1 MGYFDS
7 VLEHKEKGMNSTS
20 NEKGTDGKNNN
31 TSEYNH
37 QYYMKNKEKWKDNKA
52 TTKEISDFT
61 GMKEEGIDKL
71 REIAKTKGVDSEEYK
86 KLLNELSE
94 GDKEQAKKI
103 DETLKKDRE
112 SGSQEFDVDAAAMD
126 VIKGK
131 YKNGAERK
139 AALGEDYEMVQ
150 KRVNELMKTMNTDGG
165 SKSSNKK
172 STSE

>member
-1 MGYFDS
+1 MFWTGGLINMGYFDS

-86 KLLNELSE
+86 KLLDVLSE

-112 SGSQEFDVDAAAMD
+112 SVSQEFDVDAAAMD
-126 VIKGK
+126 VIRGK

-150 KRVNELMKTMNTDGG
+150 KRVNEILK
-165 SKSSNKK
+165 
-172 STSE
+172 